1 MKKSKRARALAKR
14 GLISDKAMAKMK
26 GAKGQ
31 GGDVKD
37 LDKTG
42 PIASGAEG
50 DSPSRMAAS
59 GTYR

>member
-37 LDKTG
+37 LDKTA
-42 PIASGAEG
+42 PIASGTEG
-50 DSPSRMAAS
+50 DSPSRMASS